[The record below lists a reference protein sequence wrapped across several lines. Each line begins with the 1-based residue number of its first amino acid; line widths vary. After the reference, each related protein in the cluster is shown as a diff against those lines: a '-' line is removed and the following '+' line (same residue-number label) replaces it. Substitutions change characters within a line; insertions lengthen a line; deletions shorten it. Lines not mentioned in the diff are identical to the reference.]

1 MPHVLEIE
9 NATSRFSWREED
21 FLYYYRKTT
30 DHQFKVVQYGDNII
44 AFAVYEVG
52 QKEIHILNVAVR
64 PTMQRR
70 GIGMGIMEII
80 KKEFLYKGRNS
91 MTIEVNE
98 HNNGAIAFLAQYGF
112 MGIRVL
118 RNYYQ
123 SRLALE
129 DGYLMRYS
137 TNPTHV
143 INRLRGH
150 FAKLNEA
157 REMFTGTPKLK
168 NAFHQ

>member
-1 MPHVLEIE
+1 MYLRGGIKR
-9 NATSRFSWREED
+9 NAWE
-21 FLYYYRKTT
+21 
-30 DHQFKVVQYGDNII
+30 
-44 AFAVYEVG
+44 AVYEPTSYAEFRVQAG
-52 QKEIHILNVAVR
+52 LETAVADKIL
-64 PTMQRR
+64 
-70 GIGMGIMEII
+70 
-80 KKEFLYKGRNS
+80 LS
-91 MTIEVNE
+91 L
-98 HNNGAIAFLAQYGF
+98 GAIAFLAQYGF